1 VISIPATSTMR
12 QLMTPLEMIKAHRQ
26 EILDIAKKYGASNIR
41 IFGSVARGEAGPESD
56 YDFLIELEPDR
67 SAFEIGGLLMDLQD
81 LLGAKVDIVTDKGLN
96 KHIRDKVLK
105 EAIAV

>member
-1 VISIPATSTMR
+1 
-12 QLMTPLEMIKAHRQ
+12 MTPLEKIKAHRQ

-41 IFGSVARGEAGPESD
+41 IFGSVARGEAGPDSD
-56 YDFLIELEPDR
+56 YDFLIELEPSR

-96 KHIRDKVLK
+96 KHIREKVLK

>member
-1 VISIPATSTMR
+1 
-12 QLMTPLEMIKAHRQ
+12 MTPVEKIKAHRQ

-41 IFGSVARGEAGPESD
+41 IFGSVARGEAGHDSD
-56 YDFLIELEPDR
+56 YDFLIELEPGR

-96 KHIRDKVLK
+96 KHIREKVLK

>member
-1 VISIPATSTMR
+1 
-12 QLMTPLEMIKAHRQ
+12 MTPLEKIKAHRQ

-41 IFGSVARGEAGPESD
+41 IFGSVARGEARPDSD
-56 YDFLIELEPDR
+56 YDFLIELEPGR

-96 KHIRDKVLK
+96 KHIREKVLK

>member
-1 VISIPATSTMR
+1 
-12 QLMTPLEMIKAHRQ
+12 MTPLDKIKAHRQ

-41 IFGSVARGEAGPESD
+41 TFGSVARGEAGPDSD
-56 YDFLIELEPDR
+56 YDFLIDLEPGR

-81 LLGAKVDIVTDKGLN
+81 LLGAKVDVVTDRGLN

-105 EAIAV
+105 EAITV

>member
-1 VISIPATSTMR
+1 
-12 QLMTPLEMIKAHRQ
+12 MTPLEKIKAHRQ
-26 EILDIAKKYGASNIR
+26 EILDLAKKYGASNIR
-41 IFGSVARGEAGPESD
+41 IFGSVARGEARPDSD
-56 YDFLIELEPDR
+56 YDFLIELEPGR

-96 KHIRDKVLK
+96 KHIREKVLK